1 MNKIID
7 ALNSTTERIPAERI
21 IDATGQ
27 ECPKPVIMTKK
38 ELDNLDN
45 GTITTIV
52 DNLVAKENI
61 SKLASGLGL
70 EYSVEQ
76 SSEKE
81 IRITII
87 KGKEDVTTEK
97 SQIKTLSESTIA
109 IGTDKMG
116 SGDEQLGNIL
126 MKSFI
131 YTVKETEPLPQNILF
146 YNSGVNLTCE
156 GSPVLDDLK
165 YLAEA
170 GVEIVSCGTCLDFY
184 NLKEKLAVGSISNM
198 YTIYEKMKN
207 ANTISIS

>member
-81 IRITII
+81 FRITIT

-97 SQIKTLSESTIA
+97 SQIKALSESTIA

-131 YTVKETEPLPQNILF
+131 YTVKETEPFPQSILF

-165 YLAEA
+165 YLGEA

-184 NLKEKLAVGSISNM
+184 NLKEKLAVGSVSNM